1 MKSIGLILK
10 NLKNLLPYFLL
21 IAIYFLLI
29 NLETRKEKNINR
41 IIEIEN
47 QLSEDK
53 SSDDKTKQLRI
64 TIPVI
69 PYKQ

>member
-1 MKSIGLILK
+1 MKSIDLILK

-53 SSDDKTKQLRI
+53 SSDDKTQQLRI

>member
-10 NLKNLLPYFLL
+10 NLKSLLPYFLL

-29 NLETRKEKNINR
+29 NLETRKEQNINR

-53 SSDDKTKQLRI
+53 SSNDETQQLRI